1 MSIKKK
7 IIFILVAIIFIGLLA
22 AIVFSENGF
31 ISLKR
36 LEKENQVL
44 IKKNEKISAENLQ
57 LYRTVKRL
65 RHDPQYIESIARQEL
80 GMTGKDE
87 IILKFENKEKQ

>member
-1 MSIKKK
+1 MSVKKK
-7 IIFILVAIIFIGLLA
+7 IIFIIAASVFFGLLA
-22 AIVFSENGF
+22 AILFSENGF

-36 LEKENQVL
+36 LEIEHQAL

-65 RHDPQYIESIARQEL
+65 RHDPRYIESIARQDL
-80 GMTGKDE
+80 GMTGKEE
-87 IILKFENKEKQ
+87 IILKFENKEKR

>member
-1 MSIKKK
+1 MSVKKK
-7 IIFILVAIIFIGLLA
+7 IIFIIAACVFFGLLA
-22 AIVFSENGF
+22 AILFSENGF

-36 LEKENQVL
+36 LEKEHQAL

-65 RHDPQYIESIARQEL
+65 RHDPKYIESIARQDL
-80 GMTGKDE
+80 GMTGKEE
-87 IILKFENKEKQ
+87 IILKFENKEKP